1 MHKNLKFQ
9 AVLLA
14 GLLLEAG
21 AAGAAQVRLK
31 TIAQIKGVRE
41 NQLIGYGLVVGLNR
55 TGDTER
61 VLSTIQSVTN
71 MLLQF
76 GVKILPDQAN
86 YMQQNPYSLQNNS
99 YMMQNITKN
108 VAAVMVTA
116 QLPPLLKS
124 GDKIDV
130 TASSIGDARS
140 LQGGTLLMT
149 PLQGPDGQ
157 VYAVA
162 QGPLAVGGFTDN
174 TGEFPLIQTS
184 QTTVGRVPSGAL
196 VEREV
201 PSTFVDN
208 NTISVLLDH
217 PDFGQASLV
226 TQALNQQFGQPVAA
240 AVDGDQIDVKI
251 PYNYQENVVDFLAA
265 VEDTQV
271 MTDSPANRV
280 VVNERTG
287 TVVLGQDVR
296 IDAVAIAH
304 GNLRLVIKKTT
315 QVTRDAVFGHDELTH
330 TTTVSASDT
339 GKQGNLVVMPEGA
352 TLMDLVTAINTVG
365 ATPRD
370 LISILQAIK
379 EAGALHAELSII

>member
-1 MHKNLKFQ
+1 MRKKLNLRYVLA
-9 AVLLA
+9 AVLFLIA
-14 GLLLEAG
+14 GDV
-21 AAGAAQVRLK
+21 GAAQVRLK

-41 NQLIGYGLVVGLNR
+41 NQLIGYGLVVGLER
-55 TGDTER
+55 TGDTQR
-61 VLSTIQSVTN
+61 MLSTLQSVSN
-71 MLLQF
+71 LLLQF
-76 GVKILPDQAN
+76 GVKITPDQAN
-86 YMQQNPYSLQNNS
+86 FLQQNPYVLQNNN
-99 YMMQNITKN
+99 YMTQNVTKN

-130 TASSIGDARS
+130 TVSAIGDARS

-162 QGPLAVGGFTDN
+162 QGALAVGGFSDN
-174 TGEFPLIQTS
+174 TGEFPLIQVNH
-184 QTTVGRVPSGAL
+184 TTVGRVPNGAL
-196 VEREV
+196 VEKEV

-217 PDFGQASLV
+217 PDFDQASLV
-226 TQALNQQFGQPVAA
+226 TQALNQQFGQPVAK
-240 AVDGDQIDVKI
+240 AVDGGQIDISV
-251 PYNYQENVVDFLAA
+251 PYNYQDNVVDFLAA
-265 VEDTQV
+265 VEDTPV
-271 MTDSPANRV
+271 MTDSTANRV

-296 IDAVAIAH
+296 VDAVAIAH

-315 QVTRDAVFGHDELTH
+315 QVTRDAVFGKDELTH

-339 GKQGNLVVMPEGA
+339 GKEGNLVVLPEGA
-352 TLMDLVTAINTVG
+352 TLLDIVTAINTVG

-379 EAGALHAELSII
+379 AAGALHAELTII

>member
-1 MHKNLKFQ
+1 MIGRGFFMGRK
-9 AVLLA
+9 AVSAVMLPLFC
-14 GLLLEAG
+14 GLLIPS
-21 AAGAAQVRLK
+21 AARASQVRLK
-31 TIAQIKGVRE
+31 TIAQVKGVRD
-41 NQLIGYGLVVGLNR
+41 NQLIGYGLVVGLQR
-55 TGDTER
+55 TGDTQR
-61 VLSTIQSVTN
+61 VVSTLQSITN
-71 MLLQF
+71 MLSQF
-76 GVKILPDQAN
+76 GIVITPDQIRT
-86 YMQQNPYSLQNNS
+86 Q
-99 YMMQNITKN
+99 N

-116 QLPPLLKS
+116 TLPPLLKS

-157 VYAVA
+157 VYAMA
-162 QGPLAVGGFTDN
+162 QGPLAVGGYSDN
-174 TGEFPLIQTS
+174 TGEFPLIQVD
-184 QTTVGRVPSGAL
+184 QTTVGRVPNGAL

-208 NTISVLLDH
+208 NTVSVLLDH
-217 PDFGQASLV
+217 PDFGQAALV
-226 TQALNQQFGQPVAA
+226 TQALNQQFGQPIAKS
-240 AVDGDQIDVKI
+240 VDGGQIDVRV
-251 PYNYQENVVDFLAA
+251 PYNYQGDVVAFLAA
-265 VEDTQV
+265 IEDTNV

-315 QVTRDAVFGHDELTH
+315 QITHDAVFGHDELVH
-330 TTTVSASDT
+330 STTISTDEPD
-339 GKQGNLVVMPEGA
+339 KKGNLIVLPDGA
-352 TLMDLVTAINTVG
+352 NLMDIVQAVNAVG

-370 LISILQAIK
+370 LISILQAVK
-379 EAGALHAELSII
+379 AAGALHAELEII

>member
-1 MHKNLKFQ
+1 MDKKTRMQAALI
-9 AVLLA
+9 AVLFLM
-14 GLLLEAG
+14 
-21 AAGAAQVRLK
+21 AAVSGAAQVRLK

-41 NQLIGYGLVVGLNR
+41 NQLIGYGLVVGLQR
-55 TGDTER
+55 TGDTQR
-61 VLSTIQSVTN
+61 VLSTLQSVTN

-76 GVKILPDQAN
+76 GVKITPDEAN
-86 YMQQNPYSLQNNS
+86 YMQMNPYSVTNGS
-99 YMMQNITKN
+99 IAPQNITKN

-130 TASSIGDARS
+130 TVSSIGDARS

-157 VYAVA
+157 VYAMA
-162 QGPLAVGGFTDN
+162 QGALSVGGYSDN
-174 TGEFPLIQTS
+174 TGEFPLIQVN

-208 NTISVLLDH
+208 NSISVLLDH

-226 TQALNQQFGQPVAA
+226 MQALNQQFGQTVAS
-240 AVDGDQIDVKI
+240 AVDGGQINIQI
-251 PYNYQENVVDFLAA
+251 PYNYQNNVVDFVAA

-271 MTDSPANRV
+271 ATDSPANRV
-280 VVNERTG
+280 VINERTG
-287 TVVLGQDVR
+287 TVVMGADVQ
-296 IDAVAIAH
+296 IDPVAVAH

-315 QVTRDAVFGHDELTH
+315 QITHDAVFGHDELTH

-339 GKQGNLVVMPEGA
+339 EKEGNLVVLPAGA
-352 TLMDLVTAINTVG
+352 NLLNIVQAINTVG

>member
-1 MHKNLKFQ
+1 MRKSRMIA
-9 AVLLA
+9 AVLA
-14 GLLLEAG
+14 LLFLTA
-21 AAGAAQVRLK
+21 AAGEAAQVRLK
-31 TIAQIKGVRE
+31 TIASIKGVRE
-41 NQLIGYGLVVGLNR
+41 NQLIGYGLVVGLQR
-55 TGDTER
+55 TGDTQR
-61 VLSTIQSVTN
+61 VLSTLQSITN
-71 MLLQF
+71 MLSQF
-76 GVKILPDQAN
+76 GIVISPSQIRT
-86 YMQQNPYSLQNNS
+86 QN
-99 YMMQNITKN
+99 
-108 VAAVMVTA
+108 VGAVMVTA

-130 TASSIGDARS
+130 TVSSIGDARS
-140 LQGGTLLMT
+140 LQGGNLLMT

-162 QGPLAVGGFTDN
+162 QGPLAVGGFSDN
-174 TGEFPLIQTS
+174 TGEFPLIQVS

-226 TQALNQQFGQPVAA
+226 TQALNQQFGEQVAK
-240 AVDGDQIDVKI
+240 AVDGGQIDVKV
-251 PYNYQENVVDFLAA
+251 PFNYQDNVVDFLGA

-280 VVNERTG
+280 VINERTG

-315 QVTRDAVFGHDELTH
+315 QITRDAVFGKDELTH
-330 TTTVSASDT
+330 TTTVSAEDT
-339 GKQGNLVVMPEGA
+339 EKLGNLVVLPEGA
-352 TLMDLVTAINTVG
+352 TMMDVVTAINAVG

-370 LISILQAIK
+370 LISILQAVK
-379 EAGALHAELSII
+379 AAGALHAELTII

>member
-1 MHKNLKFQ
+1 MRRETIMTKNKRLIYLSIFG
-9 AVLLA
+9 A
-14 GLLLEAG
+14 LLLWVG
-21 AAGAAQVRLK
+21 PSWGAQVRLK

-41 NQLIGYGLVVGLNR
+41 NQLIGYGLVVGLQR
-55 TGDTER
+55 TGDTQR
-61 VLSTIQSVTN
+61 VVSTLQSITN

-76 GVKILPDQAN
+76 GIKINSDQIRT
-86 YMQQNPYSLQNNS
+86 Q
-99 YMMQNITKN
+99 N

-116 QLPPLLKS
+116 QLPALFKS

-130 TASSIGDARS
+130 VVSSVGDARS
-140 LQGGTLLMT
+140 LQGGNLLMT

-162 QGPLAVGGFTDN
+162 QGPLAVGGYSDN
-174 TGEFPLIQTS
+174 TGEFPLVQVD
-184 QTTVGRVPSGAL
+184 TTTTGRVPNGAM

-201 PSTFVDN
+201 PASFIDN
-208 NTISVLLDH
+208 NTVSVLLNM
-217 PDFGQASLV
+217 PDFSQASLV
-226 TQALNQQFGQPVAA
+226 AQALNQQFGEPVAK
-240 AVDGDQIDVKI
+240 AVDGDQVDVKL
-251 PYNYQENVVDFLAA
+251 PPNYQDNVVDFVAA
-265 VEDTQV
+265 VEETQV
-271 MTDSPANRV
+271 QTDSPASRV

-315 QVTRDAVFGHDELTH
+315 EISHDAVFGHDELTH
-330 TTTVSASDT
+330 TTTVSAEDT
-339 GKQGNLVVMPEGA
+339 GKQGNLVVVPEGA
-352 TLMDLVTAINTVG
+352 TLLDIVTAVNAVG

-379 EAGALHAELSII
+379 ESGALHADLTIL